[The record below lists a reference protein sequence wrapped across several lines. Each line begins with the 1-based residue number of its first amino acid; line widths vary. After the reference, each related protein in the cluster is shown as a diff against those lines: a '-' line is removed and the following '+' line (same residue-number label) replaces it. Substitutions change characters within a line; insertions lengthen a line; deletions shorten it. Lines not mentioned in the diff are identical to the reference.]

1 MSVLPCLYNSNSLN
15 LLVAKIRVFGFY
27 DGIKF
32 DAIVKSQ
39 FSDGFV
45 KSSQARRAK
54 PEE

>member
-1 MSVLPCLYNSNSLN
+1 MADSKAAFFEVVKL
-15 LLVAKIRVFGFY
+15 
-27 DGIKF
+27 
-32 DAIVKSQ
+32 DALVKSQ